1 MSERITI
8 EKAVQMTGFPAEDI
22 RDWAKSKKIKSYSY
36 RDGEPLIDA
45 ASLQNF
51 VSGVKRQGMQKLY
64 LQEIIEDKE
73 EEINEI
79 IAWYDDYI
87 FCLRSLTTVSPLLK
101 INT

>member
-64 LQEIIEDKE
+64 LPII
-73 EEINEI
+73 NP
-79 IAWYDDYI
+79 
-87 FCLRSLTTVSPLLK
+87 CTSGGSPAALQAAY
-101 INT
+101 